1 MTAAEEEHGAA
12 DAPSSPSAGA
22 AHAGAPSPARF
33 VTLGLFF
40 ANSLLFSGAWICFA
54 PVANLAAG
62 APAPHPHTH
71 YGHTHDNIHSRSTH
85 LPPLPAERF
94 GLANAGSLNAAS
106 MAYFAAY
113 VPGTAIS
120 MTVLDAYGVRAC
132 LLLSSALCTATVA
145 ARYAALALPGLS
157 PHAAYGV
164 NSAAY
169 ILAGLSQPMV
179 LNVPSRMTMDWFPTA
194 ERDMATTVAT
204 MASVSGQMLFSLL
217 PPWLVRTPA
226 ALPRILL
233 VLLLPSAGVTAATAL
248 RLRERPSAPPSAA
261 AAAVWRERAADAA
274 KARAHSG
281 FGGAGAIVV
290 RDIRHLLALRN
301 FNLLAAGFSIG
312 VGTVWAVLILQSEL
326 LTPCGYSDG
335 LAGVAATSLVFSGL
349 LASAA
354 MGAAMRATRAY
365 LQLQRGIMVAAVL
378 TTLGVLAAA
387 RPGNPAAVVATW
399 AALGATLPPLV
410 PLTLEHAA
418 EMTFPISADASNA
431 ALIVGATGFSFLLTL
446 GLTPLLRL
454 PASASCTT
462 VATPAGALIIACMVT
477 GLGLTLGVTKDYRRS
492 AYERDGGGA
501 AREGGP
507 AREAAAEIGLPLRS
521 RAPAGSGVLLA
532 TAHESDSLLA
542 RHVQTHRPG
551 GYDAML

>member
-1 MTAAEEEHGAA
+1 MTGEEFSA
-12 DAPSSPSAGA
+12 DAPAPLPVAGA

-33 VTLGLFF
+33 ATLALFF

-54 PVANLAAG
+54 PVANLAAQ
-62 APAPHPHTH
+62 
-71 YGHTHDNIHSRSTH
+71 
-85 LPPLPAERF
+85 RF
-94 GLANAGSLNAAS
+94 GLADAGALNGAS

-120 MTVLDAYGVRAC
+120 MTVLDAHGVRAC

-145 ARYAALALPGLS
+145 ARYAALVLPGLS
-157 PHAAYGV
+157 PHGAYAV

-169 ILAGLSQPMV
+169 ILAGVSQPMI
-179 LNVPSRMTMDWFPTA
+179 LNVPSRLTMDWFPA
-194 ERDMATTVAT
+194 HERDMATTVAT

-217 PPWLVRTPA
+217 PPAVVRTPA

-233 VLLLPSAGVTAATAL
+233 VLLLPSAAVTALTAA

-274 KARAHSG
+274 KARAH
-281 FGGAGAIVV
+281 GGACGSSAIVV
-290 RDIRHLLALRN
+290 RDIRQLLALRN

-326 LTPCGYSDG
+326 LTPCGYSDS

-365 LQLQRGIMVAAVL
+365 LPLQRGIMVAAVAA
-378 TTLGVLAAA
+378 TAGVLATA
-387 RPGNPAAVVATW
+387 RAGHPAAVVATW

-454 PASASCTT
+454 AASAECTT
-462 VATPAGALIIACMVT
+462 TATPAAALIIACMAS

-492 AYERDGGGA
+492 AYERDGGNGGAA
-501 AREGGP
+501 AREV
-507 AREAAAEIGLPLRS
+507 ALAAADGLPLRS
-521 RAPAGSGVLLA
+521 RAPAGGGVLLA

-542 RHVQTHRPG
+542 RHVPAHRPG